1 MTPGDTVQNNNNR
14 PVIVQLQVIFINK
27 NCKDIVR
34 NPDVELKNV
43 AIWMQ
48 KRIVKYLCLSFELVN
63 PAAGILG

>member
-63 PAAGILG
+63 PAVGILG